1 MPIHAENKMTENSLH
16 RLLKTC
22 LVLEI
27 RACEIYTELAL
38 HKNLRELK
46 GFWQQMADEER
57 QHIRFWNRVI
67 ELAQNQMLP
76 NFVDNPDEIRIE
88 LNDIGEKIET
98 AHGQFHRQPEISN
111 ALLLGYRLEFF
122 LLHEVFESI
131 FYFMHR
137 AGDQENPSDTYEA
150 HIEGLVQMMLT
161 YGKGAPEIELLG
173 ETLQY
178 LWRKNRDL
186 ARQISQDDLTGIY
199 NRRGFFNAAKPLL
212 YLSHRSQ
219 KTIGI
224 MMLDLDNFK
233 QVNDTHGHPTGD
245 EILRATAR
253 SMRNSVRASDIV
265 GRYGGEEFII
275 LFSSIDKQATLQL
288 ADKIRGNVEHDT
300 RSIVPVT
307 VSIGVATGELGTAIE
322 ESMISLIKS
331 ADECLYQAKSSGKNR
346 VVICSF

>member
-1 MPIHAENKMTENSLH
+1 MTENSLH

-22 LVLEI
+22 LMIET
-27 RACEIYTELAL
+27 RACEIYAEMAS
-38 HKNLRELK
+38 HESLRELK

-57 QHIRFWNRVI
+57 QHIRFWNSVI

-76 NFVDNPDEIRIE
+76 NFVDNPEEIRFE
-88 LNDIGEKIET
+88 LNDISDKIET
-98 AHGQFHRQPEISN
+98 AYGQFHRQPDVSN

-122 LLHEVFESI
+122 MLHEVFESI
-131 FYFMHR
+131 FYFMHK
-137 AGDQENPSDTYEA
+137 AGDEDNPSDTYEA
-150 HIEGLVQMMLT
+150 HIDGLVEMMLT
-161 YGKGAPEIELLG
+161 YGKGAPEIELLC

-212 YLSHRSQ
+212 YLSHRNQ

-233 QVNDTHGHPTGD
+233 RVNDTHGHSIGD
-245 EILRATAR
+245 EILKTAAR
-253 SMRNSVRASDIV
+253 SVRNSVRASDIV

-288 ADKIRGNVEHDT
+288 ADKIRGKVEHDT
-300 RSIVPVT
+300 RTIVPVT
-307 VSIGVATGELGTAIE
+307 VSIGVATGELGTGIE

-331 ADECLYQAKSSGKNR
+331 ADDCLYQAKNSGKNR